1 MTLQKITQFIT
12 FDQFNKSLISI
23 GLFCYFLLSLS
34 PGLITT
40 HLSFSIIKV
49 WQIGL
54 LAILALSLLTSAIY
68 LQVTQLLFYSLL
80 FLCFIFLYPSLLGGI
95 FGGFQLYQP
104 NLPLDFFLTLI
115 GIILISERHRN
126 ETNILS
132 PKISKALIAFG
143 LISFS
148 LTVLIGGFQLLPY
161 PKFIYEYGS
170 SLIGREE
177 DYSLPMTNWY
187 IFLSLVSASLYNQ
200 QRSFSNFTYL
210 FFSALF
216 FFFAFLSGGRGELI
230 IGALFLFFIF
240 SIKNRRLV
248 ITISIASAIF
258 ILVFGSVFYD
268 FISKL
273 SVIERFSI
281 LLSGNLSLRDVL
293 LCQASDLL
301 TDNPI
306 CLISGCGTSFFQYYN
321 NYDLSLYPHNS
332 IAEAIIIY
340 GIPLVF
346 LMAFFTILGMIK
358 YHKKS
363 QHLDLFL
370 ILFIYFFIVSLKS
383 GYLMGSW
390 FLISGIIFFISLNFS
405 NDQKSLNNKD
415 QAL

>member
-40 HLSFSIIKV
+40 HLSFSIIKI
-49 WQIGL
+49 WQVGL
-54 LAILALSLLTSAIY
+54 LAILAFSLLTSAIY
-68 LQVTQLLFYSLL
+68 LQVTQLLFHSLL
-80 FLCFIFLYPSLLGGI
+80 FLFFIFLYPSLLGGI
-95 FGGFQLYQP
+95 FGGFQLYLP

-132 PKISKALIAFG
+132 PKISKALIIFG
-143 LISFS
+143 LISFL
-148 LTVLIGGFQLLPY
+148 LTFLIGGFQLFPY

-187 IFLSLVSASLYNQ
+187 IFLSLVSASLYSQ
-200 QRSFSNFTYL
+200 QRSLSNSIYL

-216 FFFAFLSGGRGELI
+216 FFFALLSGGRGELI

-248 ITISIASAIF
+248 ITISITSVIF

-268 FISKL
+268 FISKF

-293 LCQASDLL
+293 LRQASDLL

-306 CLISGCGTSFFQYYN
+306 CLLSGCGASFFQYYN

-340 GIPLVF
+340 GIPFVF
-346 LMAFFTILGMIK
+346 LMAFFVILGMVK

-370 ILFIYFFIVSLKS
+370 ILFVYFFIVSLKS

-390 FLISGIIFFISLNFS
+390 FLISGVIFFISLNFS
-405 NDQKSLNNKD
+405 NDQKPLSNKD
-415 QAL
+415 QTL

>member
-12 FDQFNKSLISI
+12 FDQLNKSLISI

-54 LAILALSLLTSAIY
+54 LAILAFSLLTSAIY

-95 FGGFQLYQP
+95 FGGFQIYQP

-132 PKISKALIAFG
+132 SKISKTLITFG
-143 LISFS
+143 FISFL
-148 LTVLIGGFQLLPY
+148 LTVLIGGFQFLPY
-161 PKFIYEYGS
+161 PKFIYEHGS

-200 QRSFSNFTYL
+200 QRSFSNLTYL

-240 SIKNRRLV
+240 SIKNRCLV
-248 ITISIASAIF
+248 IIISIASAIF

-268 FISKL
+268 SVSKL
-273 SVIERFSI
+273 SVIDRFAI

-293 LCQASDLL
+293 LRQASDLL

-363 QHLDLFL
+363 QNLDLFL

-390 FLISGIIFFISLNFS
+390 FLISGIIFFISLNFF
-405 NDQKSLNNKD
+405 NDQKKLNNKD
-415 QAL
+415 RAL

>member
-12 FDQFNKSLISI
+12 FDQLNKSLISI

-49 WQIGL
+49 WQVGL
-54 LAILALSLLTSAIY
+54 LAVLAFSLLTSAIY
-68 LQVTQLLFYSLL
+68 LQVTQLLFYSIL
-80 FLCFIFLYPSLLGGI
+80 FLFFIFLYPSLLGGV
-95 FGGFQLYQP
+95 FGGFQLYQT

-115 GIILISERHRN
+115 GIILISERYRN

-132 PKISKALIAFG
+132 PQISKSLIAFG
-143 LISFS
+143 LITFL
-148 LTVLIGGFQLLPY
+148 LTVLIGGFQFLPY

-177 DYSLPMTNWY
+177 NYSLPMTNWY

-200 QRSFSNFTYL
+200 QKSFSNFTYL
-210 FFSALF
+210 FFSTLF

-240 SIKNRRLV
+240 FIKNRRLV
-248 ITISIASAIF
+248 ISISIISAIF
-258 ILVFGSVFYD
+258 ILIFGSVFYD

-293 LCQASDLL
+293 LRQASDLL

-306 CLISGCGTSFFQYYN
+306 CLLSGCGTSFFQYYN

-346 LMAFFTILGMIK
+346 LMTFFVILGIRK

-363 QHLDLFL
+363 QCLDLFI
-370 ILFIYFFIVSLKS
+370 ILFFYFFIVSLKS

-405 NDQKSLNNKD
+405 NDQKPLNNKE
-415 QAL
+415 QNL

>member
-12 FDQFNKSLISI
+12 FDQFNKFLISI

-54 LAILALSLLTSAIY
+54 LAILTFSLLTSAIY

-104 NLPLDFFLTLI
+104 NLPLDFFLILI

-132 PKISKALIAFG
+132 SKISKSLIAFG
-143 LISFS
+143 IISF
-148 LTVLIGGFQLLPY
+148 LMTVLIGGFQFLPY

-200 QRSFSNFTYL
+200 QRSFSNFTHL

-248 ITISIASAIF
+248 ITISISSAIF

-293 LCQASDLL
+293 LRQASDLL

-346 LMAFFTILGMIK
+346 LMAFFTILGIIK
-358 YHKKS
+358 YHKKT
-363 QHLDLFL
+363 QRLDLFL
-370 ILFIYFFIVSLKS
+370 ILFFYFFIVSLKS

-405 NDQKSLNNKD
+405 NDQKQLNNKD
-415 QAL
+415 QTL